1 MKKISFWI
9 VTLTLLIST
18 LACSTG
24 KISFFPAQTG
34 KSVQQTLS
42 PQPTTPPPL
51 PSQGQE
57 ITRSEERL
65 VTIFNAVDPG
75 VVSIQVI
82 TSQGE
87 GLGSGFV
94 YDKEGHIITN
104 YHVVDGAS
112 QLEVDFPSGIKVHG
126 KVVGTD
132 LDSDIAVIKVDV
144 PADQLT
150 PLSMGDSDKVQVGQT
165 AIAIGNPYG
174 LTSTMTV
181 GIVSAKGRTLESLRT
196 APEGN
201 SYTAGDIIQTDAS
214 INPGNSGGPLI
225 NLDGQ
230 VIGINRAIRTSG
242 TTSTGDPVNTGIG
255 FSISINIVKRVV
267 PYLIRDG
274 KYDYP
279 YLGISAR
286 EELSLTEME
295 ALGIT
300 QTTGAYVLDVKSG
313 GPADKA
319 GLRAGTR
326 DSNVSNLPAGGDL
339 IIAVDGRP
347 VRIFGELLSYLMT
360 SKSPGDKIVLTIL
373 RDDQKMDMEITL
385 GRRP

>member
-1 MKKISFWI
+1 M
-9 VTLTLLIST
+9 
-18 LACSTG
+18 
-24 KISFFPAQTG
+24 
-34 KSVQQTLS
+34 
-42 PQPTTPPPL
+42 
-51 PSQGQE
+51 
-57 ITRSEERL
+57 
-65 VTIFNAVDPG
+65 
-75 VVSIQVI
+75 VSIQVI

-225 NLDGQ
+225 
-230 VIGINRAIRTSG
+230 
-242 TTSTGDPVNTGIG
+242 
-255 FSISINIVKRVV
+255 
-267 PYLIRDG
+267 
-274 KYDYP
+274 
-279 YLGISAR
+279 
-286 EELSLTEME
+286 
-295 ALGIT
+295 
-300 QTTGAYVLDVKSG
+300 KSG
-313 GPADKA
+313 WA
-319 GLRAGTR
+319 GHRHQPRHPHQR
-326 DSNVSNLPAGGDL
+326 DHLH
-339 IIAVDGRP
+339 R
-347 VRIFGELLSYLMT
+347 
-360 SKSPGDKIVLTIL
+360 
-373 RDDQKMDMEITL
+373 
-385 GRRP
+385 